1 MLSEKQMIE
10 LMVSE
15 PSWEDVII
23 RIVAEEGI
31 DPWNIDMVKFSD
43 LFMDY
48 LRKLESLDL
57 RVPARFILVA
67 AVLVRMKSDVLAPK
81 RERRMLIPER
91 DSKHNEALMALASL
105 PPLEPPLKR
114 VPLRNVTLD
123 ELLVALKKAFEVKE
137 RREMK
142 RESIRLDTRRA
153 VPPPEMD
160 ITERV
165 NALMKE
171 IEEALTEITK
181 EIEFSRLVKRW
192 SRKEIVRTLIPLLQ
206 LEQEGKVS
214 LDQKEEFKEIL
225 VRLRK

>member
-1 MLSEKQMIE
+1 MLSDKQIVDLMI
-10 LMVSE
+10 SE

-23 RIVAEEGI
+23 KIVAEEGI
-31 DPWNIDMVKFSD
+31 DPWNIDIVKFAGI
-43 LFMDY
+43 FMDY
-48 LRKLESLDL
+48 LQKAEGLDL

-81 RERRMLIPER
+81 RERNIFIPET

-142 RESIRLDTRRA
+142 RERVRSDLRRA

-165 NALMKE
+165 NSLMKD
-171 IEEALTEITK
+171 IEEALTEITQ
-181 EIEFSRLVKRW
+181 EIEFSRLVKHW
-192 SRKEIVRTLIPLLQ
+192 SRKEIVKTIIPLLQ
-206 LEQEGKVS
+206 LQQDGKIN